1 MISIKKMIP
10 CVLCGVM
17 CLTLT
22 GCNSNPVSEVS
33 KFLEAGGREY
43 GKTTTNEM
51 NEEQKNSFFALKATE
66 AYRHSSL
73 GGYVPDEGYDFLAV
87 KIFTRNIFT
96 ESIPMSCYDYN
107 IRWGDGEN
115 DFAGAQTLDTE
126 NGYGYDDYPENTT
139 LAIGREKEGYVYFSI
154 PKDATDLRLEYIEL
168 YEDDFEGS
176 TFYINLGNPAF
187 SPDDIAPSDIDA
199 EEGVYTAGLNEELE
213 SSYFRLKVT
222 ETYTTSELAGVAAE
236 EGYTYMAAHVSVTNT
251 SDEAMLFTANSYM
264 LIYGD
269 GEDDAAMGGEIF
281 TGNAD
286 DYPAETELAA
296 DGTLDGWLYF
306 MVPSGAEELSLCTMD
321 FSDENY
327 GNLFIFD
334 VSDPPVKN

>member
-1 MISIKKMIP
+1 MKIIKKIIP
-10 CVLCGVM
+10 GILCGVM
-17 CLTLT
+17 CASLV
-22 GCNSNPVSEVS
+22 GCGSDPVSEVS

-51 NEEQKNSFFALKATE
+51 NEEQKNSFFALKVTE

-73 GGYVPDEGYDFLAV
+73 GGYIPDEGYDFLAV
-87 KIFTRNIFT
+87 KVYTRNIFT

-115 DFAGAQTLDTE
+115 EFAGAQSLDTA
-126 NGYGYDDYPENTT
+126 NGYGYNDYPEETS
-139 LAIGREKEGYVYFSI
+139 LSIGGEKEGYIYFSI
-154 PKDATDLRLEYIEL
+154 PKDAADLRLEYIEV

-176 TFYINLGNPAF
+176 TFYINIGNPAF
-187 SPDDIAPSDIDA
+187 SPDDKTPADISA
-199 EEGVYTAGLNEELE
+199 EEGIYSAGLNEELE
-213 SSYFRLKVT
+213 GSYFKLKVT
-222 ETYTTSELAGVAAE
+222 ETYTASELAGTAAE

-251 SDEAMLFTANSYM
+251 SNETILFTANDFMLSY
-264 LIYGD
+264 GE
-269 GEDDAAMGGEIF
+269 GEDDAAIGGEIF

-296 DGTLDGWLYF
+296 NGTLDGWLYF
-306 MVPSGAEELSLCTMD
+306 MIPSDAKTLSLCTMD
-321 FSDENY
+321 FSEENY
-327 GNLFIFD
+327 GDLFFFD